1 MKKPLIRRRQQPSRE
16 RGMTIALVAVM
27 MLTLIGMAALSIDLV
42 ALYLAREEAQRTADT
57 AALAAARVLSI
68 TGVTGDPDNIQGSLP
83 SSPWPA
89 ACTLASQ
96 VAQAVVNQNSVG
108 AATPTTTTV
117 TFSYNGT
124 SFGDCSG
131 PSGTGF
137 ALNPQVQVQV
147 VRQSLPA
154 FFARIWGQT
163 TNQVSASAIAE
174 AYNSSNSQS
183 FSNTGNIIPV
193 NPRCVKPWIVP
204 NLDPGNGNNP
214 FITLASDT
222 INNEGVRFNGA
233 SPGIVGERYIYTNAC
248 GPGGT
253 CTVPVSTPAQT
264 YVPALVTATSV
275 GYPSCANEDTFQQ
288 AIGGCD
294 QSTQYYACGQP
305 IGGGPGGA
313 QADLSGTYNSDTNT
327 AAQCLIRQPGQDT
340 LNTAAFPYQIIPGSS
355 NPVITSGT
363 VTSSSS
369 IVSIPIYDQ
378 TVAPG
383 TLGSSGNLQPYVSVI
398 GFLQVFINQAY
409 PNGNLDLTVLNVAGC
424 GNTNFGNPT
433 VGGTS
438 PVPVRLI
445 TPP

>member
-1 MKKPLIRRRQQPSRE
+1 MKKPLICRRQQTSRE

-27 MLTLIGMAALSIDLV
+27 MLALIGMAALSIDLV

-108 AATPTTTTV
+108 SAVPTTTTV

-124 SFGDCSG
+124 SFGDCSA

-163 TNQVSASAIAE
+163 TNQVSASSIAE

-183 FSNTGNIIPV
+183 FSATGNIIPV
-193 NPRCVKPWIVP
+193 NPRCVKPWMVA
-204 NLDPGNGNNP
+204 NEDPKNGSNA
-214 FITLASDT
+214 FVDRFSGAL
-222 INNEGVRFNGA
+222 NNEGERFNFA
-233 SPGIVGERYIYTNAC
+233 IPGIVGERYTYTNGC
-248 GPGGT
+248 GPGTT
-253 CTVPVSTPAQT
+253 CSVPIGAAAGI
-264 YVPALVTATSV
+264 YVPALVTATPV
-275 GYPSCANEDTFQQ
+275 GYPSCANGDTFQQ

-294 QSTQYYACGQP
+294 QSTTYACGTQN
-305 IGGGPGGA
+305 GV
-313 QADLSGTYNSDTNT
+313 QADLSQSYDADTNA
-327 AAQCLIRQPGQDT
+327 AAQCLIRQPAQDT
-340 LNTAAFPYQIIPGSS
+340 LNTAAFPYQIQPGAS

-363 VTSSSS
+363 VSSSSS
-369 IVSIPIYDQ
+369 IVSLPIYDSSQ
-378 TVAPG
+378 APG
-383 TLGSSGNLQPYVSVI
+383 SLGTSGLQPSVTI
-398 GFLQVFINQAY
+398 VGFLQVFINQAY

-424 GNTNFGNPT
+424 GNGTNGTGTP